1 MRLKQNLQN
10 DVLFVVFSLRPETK
24 HNVADLQMEP
34 HTLSDS
40 FLQNVDQMLD
50 KKKQLNIDIKC
61 PEKKC
66 TATTFVDEI
75 LNTQFVNWKQK
86 CKELSKRSL
95 K

>member
-50 KKKQLNIDIKC
+50 KKQLNIDIKC
-61 PEKKC
+61 PEKKVHRNNFC
-66 TATTFVDEI
+66 
-75 LNTQFVNWKQK
+75 
-86 CKELSKRSL
+86 
-95 K
+95 